1 MNYPVWV
8 VPYLGGGWIIGIIAI
23 IHVYLSHFAVGGGAF
38 LAITEGLAYKRKD
51 ERIYQYLRQH
61 SKFFMILTSVSGA
74 VTGVAI
80 WWAIALVN
88 PDGTAILIQNFTLA
102 WALEYLF
109 FVAELATVF
118 VYYYSW
124 DRISKEAHWKLAK
137 LYCFLSIM
145 TLVIING
152 ILTFMLTP
160 GTWITSHY
168 WLDGFLNPTYFPS
181 LVMRLLI
188 MFAIAGMYAMV
199 TSSRLED
206 EELRAYMAKYCAKW
220 LLPIFLMGPLVA
232 FWYISNVPQATMAT
246 IFTGI
251 QSSGVGNFSVLARTL
266 YLSFILSG
274 TIVLFAFF
282 GPYLNPK
289 GFTFRIAILFLICGL
304 AATGSTEYMRELLH
318 KPYVVY
324 NFVYSN
330 GVHKDDVARLQE
342 NGFITNGVWSKACA
356 AQAPGDAGQG
366 EVMFRYQ
373 CMSCHTTNGYR
384 SMKKLLGE
392 RDEEAIY
399 GFLTML
405 KETNPEKNQYL
416 GIMPPLAGQD
426 GELRQLAKYLYTI
439 NHEGAANVGSAPVSP
454 VNGVPKAAVPVK
466 NNAI

>member
-1 MNYPVWV
+1 MNYPVWI

-23 IHVYLSHFAVGGGAF
+23 IHIYLSHFAVGGGAF

-51 ERIYQYLRQH
+51 DRIYDYLKTH
-61 SKFFMILTSVSGA
+61 SRFFMILTSVSGA

-109 FVAELATVF
+109 FAAELATVF

-124 DRISKEAHWKLAK
+124 DKISKEQHLLLAR

-160 GTWITSHY
+160 GLWIKTHY

-181 LVMRLLI
+181 LIMRLLI

-199 TSSRLED
+199 TSSRLQD
-206 EELRAYMAKYCAKW
+206 QDLRAYMAKYCAKW
-220 LLPIFLMGPLVA
+220 LLPIFLIGPLVA
-232 FWYISNVPQATMAT
+232 FWYISNVPQATMST

-251 QSSGVGNFSVLARTL
+251 QSSGVGNFSILARTL
-266 YLSFILSG
+266 YLSLILSG
-274 TIVLFAFF
+274 TIVLFAYF

-289 GFTFRIAILFLICGL
+289 GFTFRIAILFLACGL
-304 AATGSTEYMRELLH
+304 GATGSTEYMRELLR

-324 NFVYSN
+324 NYVYSN
-330 GVHKDDVARLQE
+330 GIRKEDVPRLSQE
-342 NGFITNGVWSKACA
+342 GFLNAGVWSKACT
-356 AQAPGDAGQG
+356 AQGENNEQRG

-373 CMSCHTTNGYR
+373 CMSCHTATGYR

-392 RDEEAIY
+392 RDEDAIY

-416 GIMPPLAGQD
+416 GIMPPLTGRD
-426 GELRQLAKYLYTI
+426 EELKDLAKYLSTI
-439 NHEGAANVGSAPVSP
+439 NKANVNLTFKP
-454 VNGVPKAAVPVK
+454 N
-466 NNAI
+466 